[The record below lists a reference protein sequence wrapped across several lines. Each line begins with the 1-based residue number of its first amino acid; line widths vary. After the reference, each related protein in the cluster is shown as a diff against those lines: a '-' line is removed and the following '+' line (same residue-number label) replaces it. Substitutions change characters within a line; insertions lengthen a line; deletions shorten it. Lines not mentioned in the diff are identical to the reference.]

1 MKAKLIYV
9 ILLNY
14 NGFDDT
20 VECIESLEKIKC
32 DRCCKLKICVVD
44 NNSSNINEHSS
55 FCEFKERYTDIDI
68 IFNKEN
74 NGFAAGNNVGI
85 KWAIKN
91 NADFIWVL
99 NNDTI
104 VDENVISELLK
115 AAEKRKAFFST
126 KIYNYYNH
134 KELMYSGAII
144 NKRNLHVSFKTNE
157 ITEDVLT
164 EFISGASIFAACEL
178 WKKYKLPEEYFLYEE
193 DSDFSLMLKNN
204 KIPMYVV
211 ANAIIFHK
219 ESASTNKL
227 HYIKEYYFIRNKLML
242 SKKYLKNPWKTIFF
256 VKKFLIFPF
265 RILRRFAKGIFLSKE
280 YLYYTEYEFKACR
293 DFVKGRRGKLND

>member
-1 MKAKLIYV
+1 METKQVYI

-14 NGFDDT
+14 NGFNDT

-32 DRCCKLKICVVD
+32 DISYKIKICVVD
-44 NNSSNINEHSS
+44 NNSSNGNEHIK
-55 FCEFKERYTDIDI
+55 FCKIKEQHNNVDI

-85 KWAIKN
+85 IWAIKN

-104 VDENVISELLK
+104 VDKNVVSELLK
-115 AAEKRKAFFST
+115 AAEKQKAFFST
-126 KIYNYYNH
+126 KIYNYYNRN
-134 KELMYSGAII
+134 ELMYSGAIV
-144 NKRNLHVSFKTNE
+144 NKINLHISFKTNE

-164 EFISGASIFAACEL
+164 EFVSGASIFASVDL

-193 DSDFSLMLKNN
+193 DIDFSLMLTSKN
-204 KIPMYVV
+204 IPMYV
-211 ANAIIFHK
+211 AAQALIFHK

-227 HYIKEYYFIRNKLML
+227 HYKKEYYFIR
-242 SKKYLKNPWKTIFF
+242 
-256 VKKFLIFPF
+256 
-265 RILRRFAKGIFLSKE
+265 
-280 YLYYTEYEFKACR
+280 
-293 DFVKGRRGKLND
+293 